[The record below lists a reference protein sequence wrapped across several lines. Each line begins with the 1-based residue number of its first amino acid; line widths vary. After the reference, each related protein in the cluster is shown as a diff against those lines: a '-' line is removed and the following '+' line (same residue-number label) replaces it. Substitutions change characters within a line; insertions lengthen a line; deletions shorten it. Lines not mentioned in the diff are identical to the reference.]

1 MQVSFLF
8 KNRFYLGAWGIQMG
22 NNLLTEKRN
31 PVRAIY
37 FSIFV
42 ILLGSSCSDNTKE
55 LQDKYA
61 AASAYYDENNLPDAI
76 RSFGKVYEEDS
87 DYKSTRLM
95 LGKCFFFSK
104 DLKRA
109 KAMFAE
115 DYARDIK
122 RLNSGIWWY
131 RTRFILGEDPNE
143 IHTGISGILE
153 QDPEKTEG
161 WIVKGLAEEKLGKIQ
176 QAAESYKK
184 AIEISKRLGFA
195 NYRLSKVFEKIG
207 IESRAEEYAAQAKA
221 LGYSDKSQ

>member
-1 MQVSFLF
+1 MGKNFLI
-8 KNRFYLGAWGIQMG
+8 K
-22 NNLLTEKRN
+22 ERN
-31 PVRAIY
+31 PVGAFY
-37 FSIFV
+37 VLAFFV
-42 ILLGSSCSDNTKE
+42 LFISNCTDNTKE

-61 AASAYYDENNLPDAI
+61 AATAYYDENNLADAI
-76 RSFGKVYEEDS
+76 QNFSKVYELDS

-95 LGKCFFFSK
+95 LGKCYFFSK
-104 DLKRA
+104 DLKKA

-115 DYARDIK
+115 DYARDTN

-131 RTRFILGEDPNE
+131 RIRFILGEDPNE
-143 IHTGISGILE
+143 ILTGISAILE

-207 IESRAEEYAAQAKA
+207 IESRAEEYADKAKA

>member
-1 MQVSFLF
+1 
-8 KNRFYLGAWGIQMG
+8 MG
-22 NNLLTEKRN
+22 NNFLTQKRN
-31 PVRAIY
+31 PVAAIC
-37 FSIFV
+37 FIVLVS
-42 ILLGSSCSDNTKE
+42 LWGSSCSDNTKE
-55 LQDKYA
+55 LQEKYA
-61 AASAYYDENNLPDAI
+61 AATAYYDENNLPDAI
-76 RSFGKVYEEDS
+76 RSFGKVYELDS

-104 DLKRA
+104 ELNKA

-115 DYARDIK
+115 DYARDIS

-131 RTRFILGEDPNE
+131 RIRFILGENPEE
-143 IHTGISGILE
+143 ILTGVSAILE
-153 QDPEKTEG
+153 EDPEKTEG

-207 IESRAEEYAAQAKA
+207 IDSRAEEYAAQAKA